1 MAAAAN
7 VQIFALLLTS
17 IAEDFNT
24 SVAFLG
30 SLRTIESAAAIA
42 GGLLITRLAD
52 KVVRKWLLAGGFA
65 LLLAAALAAIAATS
79 PVTLTPYYVLA
90 GFASVTLFS
99 SLLTAPSDFVDGR
112 ALDRANGI
120 VIGSFALPGFV
131 IVPLA
136 GFMSE
141 SYGWRSAYL
150 LSFGL
155 GTLALL
161 GTLLF
166 LPRVTPQGHQAA
178 TIVGHLRELGRQ
190 PGFILI
196 LLANF
201 VRFTLFTISLVFTAA
216 FLIDRYDLSDDRA
229 GLYYGL
235 GSGFFLFAALA
246 SGFLLNRF
254 GTARLLIFGGYVT
267 SVTFTL
273 AMGPTWPLLVTGL
286 LLIFSDCM
294 LAVHENGSLGTLFRI
309 APQARGSA
317 GALNELG
324 AGAGGLAGAALGG
337 LLLDL
342 SGYSGLG
349 VGMGLLS
356 LIAALLTR
364 AALKAS
370 RPAPAG
376 SPSKAQIPL

>member
-1 MAAAAN
+1 
-7 VQIFALLLTS
+7 
-17 IAEDFNT
+17 
-24 SVAFLG
+24 
-30 SLRTIESAAAIA
+30 
-42 GGLLITRLAD
+42 
-52 KVVRKWLLAGGFA
+52 
-65 LLLAAALAAIAATS
+65 
-79 PVTLTPYYVLA
+79 
-90 GFASVTLFS
+90 
-99 SLLTAPSDFVDGR
+99 LLTASSDFVEGR
-112 ALDRANGI
+112 ELDRANGI

-131 IVPLA
+131 VVPLA
-136 GFMSE
+136 GVLSE
-141 SYGWRSAYL
+141 AYGWRSAYL

-155 GTLALL
+155 GLVALL

-166 LPRVTPQGHQAA
+166 LPRVAPQGHQAA
-178 TIVGHLRELGRQ
+178 TILGHLHRLSRQ
-190 PGFILI
+190 PGFVLI

-246 SGFLLNRF
+246 SGFLLNRV
-254 GTARLLIFGGYVT
+254 GTARLMIFGGYVT
-267 SVTFTL
+267 AVTFAL
-273 AMGPTWPLLVTGL
+273 AMGLTWPLLVTGL

-342 SGYSGLG
+342 TGYGGLG

-356 LIAALLTR
+356 LVAALLTR

-370 RPAPAG
+370 RHAADVA
-376 SPSKAQIPL
+376 PSKVAAPL